1 MTRLCGR
8 AQRGERVFASSPH
21 GHWQITTMISSIRL
35 DGSSACMAI
44 DGATDAEVFRAY
56 VRRVLCPSLR
66 EGDTVIMDNLSP
78 HKSAGTIALIE
89 KAGAKVMFLPAY
101 SPDLNPIE
109 KMWSKIKTYLRAA
122 EARTQEALIHAI
134 KAALACVTQHDA
146 INWFASCGYS
156 II

>member
-1 MTRLCGR
+1 
-8 AQRGERVFASSPH
+8 
-21 GHWQITTMISSIRL
+21 
-35 DGSSACMAI
+35 MAI

-78 HKSAGTIALIE
+78 HKNVGTIALIE
-89 KAGAKVMFLPAY
+89 KTGATVMFLPAY

-109 KMWSKIKTYLRAA
+109 RMWSKIKTYLRAA
-122 EARTQEALIHAI
+122 EARTQETLLRAI
-134 KAALACVTQHDA
+134 GTALACVTQQDA